1 MASKKQQEIEQQ
13 VEKQI
18 QRSQIIELREQS
30 RFTDRRENGD
40 YMATLDK
47 TIIINPLDQIQIK
60 SCFIDTVAQ
69 SSNLIPVPPDVPGGS
84 VTTITIKHGLFIQDW
99 GSTYEIN
106 DTQNPSA
113 KQSKVFI
120 PDTQNQH
127 PTDDLYILST
137 RITNTNGF
145 DFLGFEFDMIGDA
158 TDSYMFKFDL
168 LLRVQHPDD
177 NQAEDHVMSFDFTK
191 DIGLLNQISETIA
204 IIDDGHNAISRYRI
218 TSKVLEAD
226 GGVVIKTD
234 FKFPLKTVSNG
245 AHIVVPTKDDPIYK
259 NLITPKYRTT
269 RSFTDPAG
277 TTYTEA
283 VMADGGQ
290 YIANADAET
299 IVPKQFDL
307 VFEIPSNERGYDPQK
322 LTEIITRK
330 ATSLTSNGPIA
341 PTQNINPINSTLLT
355 TTEQIKADN
364 GGQSPFFV
372 RTDGQKVFNYNPASL
387 NYLIGTSQ
395 FGLEYDDVS
404 QKMEFSQIHSSLYN
418 EKGLTVIKVVK
429 SKTDQSVNPNVPAKI
444 SYCNKHSGIFFFDLQ
459 PRSLWIDS
467 FKFDNSIFPQFTN
480 TTFAVHDLAANIS
493 VPVTTLTDGIHIT
506 GESLGLDAIVIK
518 QNTPISEVNNAG
530 YNAFDVAINP
540 LAGSQGIVL
549 ETVVQTTTSITS
561 RLPIFLPASDDDSQ
575 GYFQVEISGL
585 VPSDISG
592 KEHFNN
598 KIQAIISRYYSGDNF
613 TSSYNEGS
621 IPYQHNSPSAI
632 ELSRLGVRIL
642 NPDGTLAKVGNRNA
656 VFIEIIK
663 SGLSS

>member
-1 MASKKQQEIEQQ
+1 
-13 VEKQI
+13 
-18 QRSQIIELREQS
+18 
-30 RFTDRRENGD
+30 
-40 YMATLDK
+40 
-47 TIIINPLDQIQIK
+47 
-60 SCFIDTVAQ
+60 
-69 SSNLIPVPPDVPGGS
+69 
-84 VTTITIKHGLFIQDW
+84 
-99 GSTYEIN
+99 
-106 DTQNPSA
+106 
-113 KQSKVFI
+113 
-120 PDTQNQH
+120 
-127 PTDDLYILST
+127 
-137 RITNTNGF
+137 
-145 DFLGFEFDMIGDA
+145 
-158 TDSYMFKFDL
+158 
-168 LLRVQHPDD
+168 
-177 NQAEDHVMSFDFTK
+177 
-191 DIGLLNQISETIA
+191 
-204 IIDDGHNAISRYRI
+204 
-218 TSKVLEAD
+218 
-226 GGVVIKTD
+226 
-234 FKFPLKTVSNG
+234 
-245 AHIVVPTKDDPIYK
+245 
-259 NLITPKYRTT
+259 
-269 RSFTDPAG
+269 G